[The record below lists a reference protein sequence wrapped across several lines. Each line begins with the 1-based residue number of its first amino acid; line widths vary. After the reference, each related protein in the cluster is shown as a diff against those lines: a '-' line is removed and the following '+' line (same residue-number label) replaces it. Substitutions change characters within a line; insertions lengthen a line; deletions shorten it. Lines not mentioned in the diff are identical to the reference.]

1 MLLSEDHR
9 AVQDAV
15 RAYVQ
20 DCIAPQAARWDK
32 EHHFPAAE
40 LRGLAELGCYG
51 VAVPTEYGGA
61 GLSTLAYVVALEEI
75 CYADASVGVTM
86 SVNNSLVCWPILGF
100 GNEAQKQKYLPD
112 LATGKH
118 LGCYALTEPNA
129 GSDAGA
135 QRSKAVKNGE
145 NYLLNGNK
153 VLAQYTVHL
162 GGNPVGH
169 KQFEG
174 DGKTPEGQYRI
185 SHRNPR
191 SQYHLSL
198 GISYP
203 NDRDR
208 AFAASKGK
216 QPGGDIFIPG
226 GPPRPVKKHD
236 WTAGCI
242 AVSDEEMEV
251 IYSMVKPGTPIFIR
265 P

>member
-1 MLLSEDHR
+1 MRFLRVFLILALAFGLTACSGGKFRKYHGAEVTSIQVHKADRKMYLIHR
-9 AVQDAV
+9 GRVLKSYD
-15 RAYVQ
+15 
-20 DCIAPQAARWDK
+20 
-32 EHHFPAAE
+32 
-40 LRGLAELGCYG
+40 
-51 VAVPTEYGGA
+51 
-61 GLSTLAYVVALEEI
+61 VAL
-75 CYADASVGVTM
+75 
-86 SVNNSLVCWPILGF
+86 GF
-100 GNEAQKQKYLPD
+100 TPE
-112 LATGKH
+112 
-118 LGCYALTEPNA
+118 
-129 GSDAGA
+129 
-135 QRSKAVKNGE
+135 
-145 NYLLNGNK
+145 
-153 VLAQYTVHL
+153 
-162 GGNPVGH
+162 GH

-208 AFAASKGK
+208 AFAASKCK
-216 QPGGDIFIPG
+216 QPGGDIFIHG
-226 GPPRPVKKHD
+226 GPPRPVNKHD